1 MRLANQLHSSTF
13 ESLNIIQALFIH
25 SPILLFFL
33 SLSIHFL
40 LLLLL
45 LVELSLVSYLL
56 LEMLK
61 IIQNQ
66 IFLSSH
72 LMNRFFIIF

>member
-45 LVELSLVSYLL
+45 VELSLVSYLL